1 MESVRKHSKML
12 DWQVKQI
19 KEPFKDFA
27 ISGFLFLLKL
37 DFFPPPPQKK
47 KEKF

>member
-27 ISGFLFLLKL
+27 ISEIWIYLMIYGRYGGLMDLYP
-37 DFFPPPPQKK
+37 DV
-47 KEKF
+47 

>member
-27 ISGFLFLLKL
+27 ISVRLYSPVNNL
-37 DFFPPPPQKK
+37 
-47 KEKF
+47 EIM

>member
-19 KEPFKDFA
+19 KEPFKDVV
-27 ISGFLFLLKL
+27 ISGEHILLKF
-37 DFFPPPPQKK
+37 DFFPKK
-47 KEKF
+47 IFLS